1 MPDVSGRV
9 SRALD
14 WNRHLGLSRD
24 TIARIAPDS
33 VHRIDFAYCGAKH
46 PAPDSQIWP
55 GRKSNQ
61 EGSML
66 KDSKAFSG
74 FSAGAIPKVKEFY
87 TGRLGLDV
95 LESDGLLTLRL
106 AGGNNVLIYPKPNH
120 VPAAF
125 TVLNFPVEDVDLAV
139 DELTKRGVRF
149 EMYDLPDLKTDKK
162 GIMRGNGPTIA
173 WFKDPAGNILSVL
186 EQTGKP

>member
-1 MPDVSGRV
+1 MPDVFGRV

-24 TIARIAPDS
+24 TIARVASDS
-33 VHRIDFAYCGAKH
+33 VRRIDFISCGAKH
-46 PAPDSQIWP
+46 AAPHSQIWP

-74 FSAGAIPKVKEFY
+74 FSAGDIPKVKEFY
-87 TGRLGLDV
+87 SGRLGLDV

-120 VPAAF
+120 VPATF
-125 TVLNFPVEDVDLAV
+125 TVLNFPVQDVDLAV

-173 WFKDPAGNILSVL
+173 WFKDPAGNILSVID
-186 EQTGKP
+186 EAGTM